1 MSNNLLSL
9 SGVSKAFGER
19 VILDD
24 VTWGLDAGRRVG
36 LIGDN
41 GAGKST
47 LLKILVGREA
57 ADSGGVALRGGVKV
71 AMLDQ
76 TPTFPE
82 GATARTVLEG
92 VFAPVQELVARY
104 EAAAAALSPDA
115 DALLGEI
122 ERQDGWGWPV
132 RVDRAVTALG
142 LGALDSPVAPMSG
155 GEKKRLALAR
165 LILEDAALIL
175 LDEPTNHLDTETVE
189 WLETWVRDES
199 EATFVIVTHDRYFL
213 DAVVDTI
220 VEVRDGAL
228 RTYRGGYTDYLAARA
243 EDEALR
249 ERTLKR
255 RQQILATELEWA
267 RRSPKA
273 RTSKSR
279 SRLKGVEDRRREVEA
294 LGQVQARARIQF
306 GAAPRLGKTILELH
320 HLTKGFDDRVLVRDL
335 SLLLRRGERFGILGP
350 NGAGKTTLLRL
361 ILGELD
367 PDAGRV
373 VLGANTRVAYFDQHR
388 RVLDPAKTVRETV
401 TPEGGDWVFPG
412 GGERVHVVSWL
423 DRFAFP
429 ASTHGMRVG
438 SLSGGEQNRL
448 AIARFLLQ
456 PANLLLL
463 DEPTND
469 LDILTLSL
477 FEAALLEFEGC
488 VLAVSHDRY
497 FLDKVATGILA
508 FEEAAV
514 VAARAGG
521 ESPTAAEAATQDVG
535 SVAVIMGDYTHYRR
549 LHLARVEEAK
559 RATREAQRAV
569 LIGNREAGADPRP
582 KPAPRGAA
590 LTYKER
596 KELEGLE
603 GRVEEAEGRVDTL
616 EGELAQPDVWAADG
630 GARGRALQAELREA
644 RDEAERLVDRWTEL
658 MERAEEA

>member
-1 MSNNLLSL
+1 MSDNLLSL
-9 SGVSKAFGER
+9 SAVSKAFGER
-19 VILDD
+19 VVLED

-47 LLKILVGREA
+47 LLKILAGREA
-57 ADSGGVALRGGVKV
+57 ADQGAVALRGGVKV
-71 AMLDQ
+71 ALLDQ
-76 TPTFPE
+76 LPSFPE
-82 GATARTVLEG
+82 GATARSVLEG
-92 VFAPVQELVARY
+92 VFAPVQALIARY
-104 EAAAAALSPDA
+104 EAAAAALSPEA
-115 DALLGEI
+115 DALLAEL
-122 ERQDGWGWPV
+122 ERQDGWGWQV
-132 RVDRAVTALG
+132 RVDRVVTALH
-142 LGALDSPVAPMSG
+142 LGDLERPVAPMSG
-155 GEKKRLALAR
+155 GEQKRLALAR
-165 LILEDAALIL
+165 LLLEDAGLVL

-189 WLETWVRDES
+189 WLETWVREES
-199 EATFVIVTHDRYFL
+199 STAFVIVTHDRYFL

-220 VEVRDGAL
+220 VEVRAGAL

-243 EDEALR
+243 EEEALR

-255 RQQILATELEWA
+255 RQQILATELDWA

-279 SRLKGVEDRRREVEA
+279 SRLKGVDERRREVDA
-294 LGQVQARARIQF
+294 LGKVQPRARIDF

-320 HLTKGFDDRVLVRDL
+320 HLTKGFGDRVLVRDL

-350 NGAGKTTLLRL
+350 NGAGKTTLLR
-361 ILGELD
+361 IIMGELK
-367 PDAGRV
+367 PDGGRV
-373 VLGANTRVAYFDQHR
+373 VLGTNTRVAYFDQHR
-388 RVLDPAKTVRETV
+388 RLLDPDKTVRQTV

-514 VAARAGG
+514 VAAGAGEAG
-521 ESPTAAEAATQDVG
+521 AAVADEAVG
-535 SVAVIMGDYTHYRR
+535 SVAVVMGDYTHYRR
-549 LHLARVEEAK
+549 LHLERVEEAR
-559 RATREAQRAV
+559 RAAREAQRVAA
-569 LIGNREAGADPRP
+569 AGAEAA
-582 KPAPRGAA
+582 KPARDGGDGAVRRRA
-590 LTYKER
+590 GLTYRER
-596 KELEGLE
+596 QELAGLE
-603 GRVEEAEGRVDTL
+603 ERVGEAEARVQAL
-616 EGELAQPDVWAADG
+616 ESELAQPDVWTADA
-630 GARGRALQAELREA
+630 GARGRALQSRLDEA
-644 RDEAERLVDRWTEL
+644 RAEAERLVDRWTEL
-658 MERAEEA
+658 MERAEAE

>member
-1 MSNNLLSL
+1 MSDNLLSL
-9 SGVSKAFGER
+9 SGVAKAFGER

-47 LLKILVGREA
+47 LLKILAGREP
-57 ADSGGVALRGGVKV
+57 ADGGVVALRGGVRV

-82 GATARTVLEG
+82 GATARSVLEG
-92 VFAPVQELVARY
+92 VFAPVQALVARY
-104 EAAAAALSPDA
+104 EEAAAALSPDA
-115 DALLGEI
+115 EGLLAEI
-122 ERQDGWGWPV
+122 ERRDGWGWPV

-142 LGALDSPVAPMSG
+142 LGELDRPVAPLSG

-165 LILEDAALIL
+165 LLLEDADLVL

-189 WLETWVRDES
+189 WLETWVREES
-199 EATFVIVTHDRYFL
+199 KATFVIVTHDRYFL

-220 VEVRDGAL
+220 VEVRGGAL

-243 EDEALR
+243 EEEALR
-249 ERTLKR
+249 GRTLKR
-255 RQQILATELEWA
+255 RQQVLAAELEWA

-279 SRLKGVEDRRREVEA
+279 SRLKAVEERRREVEA

-320 HLTKGFDDRVLVRDL
+320 HVTKGFGGRPLVRDL

-361 ILGELD
+361 ILGELE
-367 PDAGRV
+367 PDAGRI

-388 RVLDPAKTVRETV
+388 RALDPARTVRQTV
-401 TPEGGDWVFPG
+401 TPDGGDWVFPG

-514 VAARAGG
+514 VAARARAGLPSVP
-521 ESPTAAEAATQDVG
+521 EAAEQDVG
-535 SVAVIMGDYTHYRR
+535 SVAVVMGDYTNYRR
-549 LHLARVEEAK
+549 LHLERVEAAK
-559 RATREAQRAV
+559 RAAREAQR
-569 LIGNREAGADPRP
+569 GNAARRAPAGS
-582 KPAPRGAA
+582 PAPRRAG
-590 LTYKER
+590 LSYRER
-596 KELEGLE
+596 QELEGLE
-603 GRVEEAEGRVDTL
+603 ERVEAAEARVEAL
-616 EGELAQPDVWAADG
+616 ESQLAQPDVWAADA
-630 GARGRALQAELREA
+630 GARGRALQAELDAA
-644 RDEAERLVDRWTEL
+644 RAEAEELVERWTEL
-658 MERAEEA
+658 MEKAEEP